1 MLLIIS
7 SRYLNLVPRG
17 GEHHPMYNHF
27 KKVLGNKVVVL
38 DVLGN
43 KLVVLGTVLNYI
55 APDRSTALKVV
66 VLV

>member
-1 MLLIIS
+1 
-7 SRYLNLVPRG
+7 
-17 GEHHPMYNHF
+17 MYNHF
-27 KKVLGNKVVVL
+27 NKVLGNKVVVL
-38 DVLGN
+38 DVLGI